1 VARGG
6 GEKYFARG
14 AKNFIPL
21 RSFFT
26 RYWSEAEMFSA
37 AGRRIKTMGQAKPI
51 RVIKGGRATR
61 EAEATQEAVGVKSAA
76 AAVREVKEVVSDWV
90 RDHRQ
95 RSDEFRRNYST
106 LLGEMGFKTP
116 SYGGRTA

>member
-1 VARGG
+1 
-6 GEKYFARG
+6 
-14 AKNFIPL
+14 
-21 RSFFT
+21 
-26 RYWSEAEMFSA
+26 
-37 AGRRIKTMGQAKPI
+37 MGQAKQI
-51 RVIKGGRATR
+51 RVIKGGRAAR
-61 EAEATQEAVGVKSAA
+61 ETQAVQEVVSVKSAA
-76 AAVREVKEVVSDWV
+76 AAVREVKDVVSDWV